1 MRFDLLEGEEVAV
14 PSVADVLWLHDNGA
28 LIEGGMPGVL
38 DEGALASAL
47 ARPMH
52 VAAYSDEDPDLV
64 LLAAYLWH
72 GVSEGHAFV
81 DANKRTAV
89 LTMIA
94 FLASNGIAFDTEE
107 REVGLFVDAAY
118 KRDLFAVKWLED
130 YLRSRCHWIE

>member
-14 PSVADVLWLHDNGA
+14 PSVADVLWLHDNVA

-81 DANKRTAV
+81 DDARAHGFREAV
-89 LTMIA
+89 RHRDEPFGDA
-94 FLASNGIAFDTEE
+94 GRRASD
-107 REVGLFVDAAY
+107 VGGGRKASEA
-118 KRDLFAVKWLED
+118 
-130 YLRSRCHWIE
+130 